1 MKRFI
6 SPLNLVYFVLVSF
19 VANAYILVDV
29 SAWFLLF
36 VVPIFLYLNL
46 FAGVLTSET
55 KRLRLRIC
63 YHGGVLLGAFALSL
77 LVSVFYHAIL
87 LVFTY
92 DGDIWLFIISVIWC
106 VFVSAYVFWNGIL
119 CVYLTSK
126 HLGIKWRVLGALCG
140 VVPVVNIITLG
151 IVVDIVMDEIE
162 HEIELERIEQN
173 GEKERCKTKYPI
185 LFVHGVFFRD
195 SKHFNYWGRI
205 PRALKARGATVYYGE
220 HQSALAVA
228 DSAHELAARVR
239 YILDRYGCEKVNIIA
254 HSKGGLD
261 CRYAISEF
269 GIAPHVA
276 SITTIN
282 TPHRGCLFA
291 DRLLSLAP
299 QKLKKYVSTAYNV
312 TLRDLGDE
320 DPDFMA
326 AVTDLTAAE
335 CQKRNEKLTF
345 PEGIYAQ
352 SVGSILKKWHTGQF
366 PLNLSYHY
374 VKKYDGPNDG
384 LVGEGSFE
392 WGEKYTL
399 VDVVEGKHGVSHG
412 DVIDFTRA
420 DVPGFDVLEFYSA
433 LVEDLKNRGL

>member
-6 SPLNLVYFVLVSF
+6 SPINLLYSGFVCLL
-19 VANAYILVDV
+19 ANSYILVDL
-29 SAWFLLF
+29 SRWFLLLLI
-36 VVPIFLYLNL
+36 PIFLFLNL
-46 FAGVLTSET
+46 FAGILTSDT
-55 KRLRLRIC
+55 KRWRLRIC
-63 YHGGVLLGAFALSL
+63 HHGGVLLGAFALSL
-77 LVSVFYHAIL
+77 LISFFYHLILAIFTFKSNLML
-87 LVFTY
+87 LVRS
-92 DGDIWLFIISVIWC
+92 IEWC
-106 VFVSAYVFWNGIL
+106 VAVSEYIFWNGML
-119 CVYLTSK
+119 CVYATSK
-126 HLGIKWRVLGALCG
+126 HLGVKWRIVGAICG
-140 VVPVVNIITLG
+140 MVPVVNLIALGVIIS
-151 IVVDIVMDEIE
+151 IVMDEIE
-162 HEIELERIEQN
+162 HELELEHIEKN

-205 PRALKARGATVYYGE
+205 PRSLKARGATVYYGE

-228 DSAHELAARVR
+228 DSGHELAARIR

-261 CRYAISEF
+261 CRYAISEY
-269 GIAPHVA
+269 GAAPYVA
-276 SITTIN
+276 SLTTIN

-291 DRLLSLAP
+291 DRLLSLASD
-299 QKLKKYVSTAYNV
+299 KLKKYISTAYNV

-335 CQKRNEKLTF
+335 CIKRNDKLTF

-352 SVGSILKKWHTGQF
+352 SVGSILRKWHSGQF

-374 VKKYDGPNDG
+374 VKKFDGPNDG
-384 LVGEGSFE
+384 LVGEGSFA

-399 VDVVEGKHGVSHG
+399 ITVEGSHGVSHA
-412 DVIDFTRA
+412 DVTDFTRA
-420 DVPGFDVLEFYSA
+420 NVKNFDVLEFYSSI
-433 LVEDLKNRGL
+433 VEDLKNRGL

>member
-6 SPLNLVYFVLVSF
+6 SPINLLYSGLVCL
-19 VANAYILVDV
+19 VANAFILVEV
-29 SAWFLLF
+29 SLWFLLLLIP
-36 VVPIFLYLNL
+36 VFLFLNL
-46 FAGVLTSET
+46 FAGTLTSET

-63 YHGGVLLGAFALSL
+63 HHGGVLLGAFAISL
-77 LVSVFYHAIL
+77 LVSVLYHAALAIFTFKTNFTL
-87 LVFTY
+87 LIRSTE
-92 DGDIWLFIISVIWC
+92 WC
-106 VFVSAYVFWNGIL
+106 IAASECVFWNGIL
-119 CVYLTSK
+119 CVYATSK
-126 HLGIKWRVLGALCG
+126 HLGVKWRVVGAICG
-140 VVPVVNIITLG
+140 MVPVINLIALG
-151 IVVDIVMDEIE
+151 IIIDMVMDEVE
-162 HEIELERIEQN
+162 HELVLERIEKN
-173 GEKERCKTKYPI
+173 GEGERCKTKYPI

-205 PRALKARGATVYYGE
+205 PRSLKARGATVYYGD

-228 DSAHELAARVR
+228 DSGYELAARIR
-239 YILDRYGCEKVNIIA
+239 YILDRYKCEKVNIIA

-261 CRYAISEF
+261 CRYAISEY
-269 GIAPHVA
+269 GIAPYVA
-276 SITTIN
+276 SLTTIN

-291 DRLLSLAP
+291 ERLLSLASDR
-299 QKLKKYVSTAYNV
+299 LKKYVSTAYNV

-335 CQKRNEKLTF
+335 CIKRNESLNF

-374 VKKYDGPNDG
+374 VKKFDGPNDG
-384 LVGEGSFE
+384 LVGESSFA

-399 VDVVEGKHGVSHG
+399 ITVQGTHGISHADVT
-412 DVIDFTRA
+412 DFTRA
-420 DVPGFDVLEFYSA
+420 DVKGFDVLEFYA
-433 LVEDLKNRGL
+433 DLVEDLKNKGL